1 MDERIK
7 TIANTNSYAVRFD
20 KAVEELIELLDAIKH
35 DDIKK
40 IIEEMSDVEVV
51 LAQIKYLYDIEE
63 EVELCKQY
71 KIDRQLLR
79 IEKAKAHKA
88 ATAAS
93 LSTEV
98 GEEEWTRQLKL

>member
-1 MDERIK
+1 MENKIEKLAAFNGFAIRM
-7 TIANTNSYAVRFD
+7 D

-40 IIEEMSDVEVV
+40 IIEEMADVEVI
-51 LAQIKYLYDIEE
+51 LAEVKSLYDIKE

-88 ATAAS
+88 AAAAA
-93 LSTEV
+93 EV